1 MPYIGNIT
9 QDFNVNN
16 AMLDTD
22 SVTSIKIVDGTI
34 EGADIAANLDLSDT
48 QKIRLGAGNDL
59 QINHDGTNNLI
70 VGSAPL
76 FLRSNNLL
84 VQNGAGTEGYMQAV
98 ENGAVSLYYDNSKKF
113 ETTSTGVTIS
123 SDNSTGSI
131 LSGVIRFTPSNSN
144 TVKVMWD
151 ESGFSGAGHFQAKDN
166 VAFTAGDSSDL
177 KIYHNGTHNFIDSS
191 NGAIYLRG
199 SGNNA
204 IRVEPVAGE
213 DSIIARS
220 NGAVELYYDNSK
232 KLETTSAGVS
242 FNDGNI
248 TNVGIIAL
256 DAIKGDADDNTNIT
270 FAGSDVI
277 TFKCGDTSPAL
288 TVNTTQV
295 KVEDSQ
301 KFVAGTGNDLQIY
314 HDGSNSYI
322 QDTDQGNLFIEASAV
337 LIRKNGTTENIAKF
351 IQDGAVELYYDNSK
365 KFETTS
371 TGILIDG
378 SDTTGS
384 EVRGDFRF
392 KSAGSGTTKILWD
405 SSGNEIR
412 WNDNYFASFGTASDL
427 KIYHDSNNSVIDS
440 NTGNLYIQSANSFF
454 LQGSSNDNVLKYNAN
469 GAVELYYDNS
479 KQFETT
485 ADGVNVQ
492 GHITLAASN
501 NAPKITFDENG
512 ADDPKAEIQMDQ
524 VDGSNGNL
532 IFKTEGSG
540 TLTEHMRIDSVG
552 GLRINTT
559 GVNADN
565 ELLSITEA
573 GTTHNIGGFRINNAS
588 NDKILINMIHVA
600 NSGDRKFFSF
610 KRTGSITEIGS
621 INTTASATA
630 FNTSSDYRLKENQ
643 VLISDGITRLKTLK
657 PYRFNFKI
665 EPDKTVDG
673 FFAHEVS
680 SAVPEAITGVK
691 DAVETSYYTSGD
703 TIPDGKA
710 VGDVK
715 EENVILPQ
723 SLDYSKFTPLL
734 TAALQEAIAKI
745 EVLETKVA
753 SLEAA

>member
-1 MPYIGNIT
+1 
-9 QDFNVNN
+9 
-16 AMLDTD
+16 
-22 SVTSIKIVDGTI
+22 IVDGTI

-295 KVEDSQ
+295 KVED
-301 KFVAGTGNDLQIY
+301 
-314 HDGSNSYI
+314 
-322 QDTDQGNLFIEASAV
+322 
-337 LIRKNGTTENIAKF
+337 
-351 IQDGAVELYYDNSK
+351 
-365 KFETTS
+365 
-371 TGILIDG
+371 
-378 SDTTGS
+378 
-384 EVRGDFRF
+384 
-392 KSAGSGTTKILWD
+392 
-405 SSGNEIR
+405 
-412 WNDNYFASFGTASDL
+412 
-427 KIYHDSNNSVIDS
+427 
-440 NTGNLYIQSANSFF
+440 
-454 LQGSSNDNVLKYNAN
+454 
-469 GAVELYYDNS
+469 
-479 KQFETT
+479 
-485 ADGVNVQ
+485 
-492 GHITLAASN
+492 
-501 NAPKITFDENG
+501 
-512 ADDPKAEIQMDQ
+512 
-524 VDGSNGNL
+524 
-532 IFKTEGSG
+532 
-540 TLTEHMRIDSVG
+540 
-552 GLRINTT
+552 
-559 GVNADN
+559 
-565 ELLSITEA
+565 
-573 GTTHNIGGFRINNAS
+573 
-588 NDKILINMIHVA
+588 
-600 NSGDRKFFSF
+600 
-610 KRTGSITEIGS
+610 
-621 INTTASATA
+621 
-630 FNTSSDYRLKENQ
+630 
-643 VLISDGITRLKTLK
+643 
-657 PYRFNFKI
+657 
-665 EPDKTVDG
+665 
-673 FFAHEVS
+673 
-680 SAVPEAITGVK
+680 
-691 DAVETSYYTSGD
+691 
-703 TIPDGKA
+703 
-710 VGDVK
+710 
-715 EENVILPQ
+715 
-723 SLDYSKFTPLL
+723 
-734 TAALQEAIAKI
+734 
-745 EVLETKVA
+745 
-753 SLEAA
+753 